1 MEIDKAIIELG
12 SKLDEWLDRN
22 LETYES
28 QDRATQLKALL
39 KGSEITNEL
48 DGLKA
53 GAKTAINALLNRP
66 DSAADVERA
75 ASLIRAFELASKVAD
90 ALHDELLDT
99 DGESEVWHLMD
110 ALVRALDKIDSGRA
124 ALAALFD
131 NQDSGVRAAA
141 GAYLIDLMPDLV
153 VPMLREID
161 EKGGDRSADFGAHW
175 TLLAWDLDK
184 KSRFNYLS
192 GNQSG

>member
-1 MEIDKAIIELG
+1 MAR
-12 SKLDEWLDRN
+12 SQS
-22 LETYES
+22 ETFES
-28 QDRATQLKALL
+28 QDRTAQLKALL

-53 GAKTAINALLNRP
+53 GAKTAINALLKRP

-110 ALVRALDKIDSGRA
+110 AIVRALNKIGTGRA
-124 ALAALFD
+124 ALARLFD
-131 NQDSGVRAAA
+131 NPDSGVRAAA
-141 GAYLIDLMPDLV
+141 GAYLIDLMPDRV

-161 EKGGDRSADFGAHW
+161 EKGGGRSADFGAHW

-192 GNQSG
+192 QNLSGANTPTE